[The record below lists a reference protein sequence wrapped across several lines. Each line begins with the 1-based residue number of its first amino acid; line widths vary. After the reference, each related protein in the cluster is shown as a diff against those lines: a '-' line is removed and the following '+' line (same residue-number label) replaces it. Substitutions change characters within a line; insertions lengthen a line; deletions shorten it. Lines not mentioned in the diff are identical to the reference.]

1 MDETQKRRLILYAVF
16 AVIFAFAGAFVYAAP
31 PGKPAPGQG
40 LRLLAGFVA
49 VPTSFLGVWMA
60 DALRRFVM
68 PDAIMTNGGFFDLL
82 KARLFWTLGPQAI
95 GLFIGTG
102 VGLSLVL

>member
-31 PGKPAPGQG
+31 SGKPVPGQG

-49 VPTSFLGVWMA
+49 IPTSFLGVWTA
-60 DALRRFVM
+60 DVLRRFVM
-68 PDAIMTNGGFFDLL
+68 PDAIMTSGGFFDLL

-95 GLFIGTG
+95 GLVVGTG
-102 VGLSLVL
+102 IGLSLVL